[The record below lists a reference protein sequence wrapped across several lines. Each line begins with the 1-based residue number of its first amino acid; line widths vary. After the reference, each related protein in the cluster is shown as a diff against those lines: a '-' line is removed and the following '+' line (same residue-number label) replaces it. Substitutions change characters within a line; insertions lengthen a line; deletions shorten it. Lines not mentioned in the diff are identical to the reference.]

1 MVKRALVCY
10 LAMALLIIGMVPRV
24 EAAFSPSEAF
34 ILGPSVRVTDLENI
48 QTALENKLIRQR
60 LHDLG
65 YSTEEIT
72 SRLAQLTDQ
81 QVHAIAQKL
90 DDLRV
95 GGDGVEIAILAIVCV
110 ILVIAILYFTGHK
123 LTVR

>member
-1 MVKRALVCY
+1 MVKKALACY
-10 LAMALLIIGMVPRV
+10 LAIALFILGMVPPV
-24 EAAFSPSEAF
+24 EAAFSPSEVITFGSAARAGDMEK
-34 ILGPSVRVTDLENI
+34 L
-48 QTALENKLIRQR
+48 QTLLENKMIRQR

-72 SRLAQLTDQ
+72 SRITQLTDE

-110 ILVIAILYFTGHK
+110 ILIIAVLYITGHK
-123 LTVR
+123 VQVR

>member
-1 MVKRALVCY
+1 MVKKALACY
-10 LAMALLIIGMVPRV
+10 LVIALFIIGMVPRA
-24 EAAFSPSEAF
+24 EAAFSPSETLT
-34 ILGPSVRVTDLENI
+34 LGSSVRAADVDKIQTVLENR
-48 QTALENKLIRQR
+48 LIRQR
-60 LHDLG
+60 FQDLG

-72 SRLAQLTDQ
+72 SRLGQLTDQ

-95 GGDGVEIAILAIVCV
+95 GGDGVELAILGIACL
-110 ILVIAILYFTGHK
+110 ILVIAILYFTGHR